1 MKKSITVLSALMSIA
16 LVSCGDKE
24 AASSAPTKI
33 EAGEV
38 VSPPVGKA
46 WSEVVTRT
54 KDGGYLM
61 GNPTAKVQVVEF
73 ASLTCPHCRDF
84 AEQSHA
90 EVEAMVNTGKMSF
103 ELRPYV
109 RDPLDMTL
117 FLLAGC
123 NGPEAFY
130 PLSRQ
135 LFANQEAMFGQIQAV
150 GDKIEALSKEP
161 AEKRFAGMAE
171 LTGLIEFVKQR
182 GLPEAKARQCLADTG
197 RIDAAVKAVEAANSQ
212 YEISGTPTVLI
223 NNAVVQDGAQWQVVK
238 NRLKEAGL

>member
-1 MKKSITVLSALMSIA
+1 MNKSIVVLSALMSIA
-16 LVSCGDKE
+16 LVSCSDKE
-24 AASSAPTKI
+24 AASSAPKI
-33 EAGEV
+33 EVGEAV
-38 VSPPVGKA
+38 PAPAGKA
-46 WSEVVTRT
+46 WSDVVTRT
-54 KDGGYLM
+54 KEGGYLM
-61 GNPTAKVQVVEF
+61 GNPAAKVQVVEF
-73 ASLTCPHCRDF
+73 ASLTCSHCAEF
-84 AEQSHA
+84 AEQSHTD
-90 EVEAMVNTGKMSF
+90 VEAMVNSGKMSF

-109 RDPLDMTL
+109 RDPLDMSL

-135 LFANQEAMFGQIQAV
+135 LFENQAAMFEKIQAV
-150 GDKIEALSKEP
+150 GDKVEALSKLP

-197 RIDAAVKAVEAANSQ
+197 QIDAAVKAVEAANSQ
-212 YEISGTPTVLI
+212 YQITGTPTVLI
-223 NNAVVQDGAQWQVVK
+223 NDAVVPDGAQWQVVK

>member
-1 MKKSITVLSALMSIA
+1 MKKSIILLSALMSVA

-24 AASSAPTKI
+24 AASSAAKI
-33 EAGEV
+33 EAGEAV
-38 VSPPVGKA
+38 PPPMGKA

-61 GNPTAKVQVVEF
+61 GNPAAKVQVVEF

-84 AEQSHA
+84 AEQSHT

-135 LFANQEAMFGQIQAV
+135 LFGNQEAMFQQIQAV
-150 GDKIEALSKEP
+150 GDKVEALSKEP
-161 AEKRFAGMAE
+161 AEKRFTGMAE

-182 GLPEAKARQCLADTG
+182 GLPEDRARQCLADTG
-197 RIDAAVKAVEAANSQ
+197 QIDAAVKSVESANSK
-212 YEISGTPTVLI
+212 YEITGTPTVLI
-223 NNAVVQDGAQWQVVK
+223 NNAVVPDGAQWQMVK
-238 NRLKEAGL
+238 NQLKEAGL

>member
-1 MKKSITVLSALMSIA
+1 MKKSIIVLSALMTIA
-16 LVSCGDKE
+16 LASCGDKE
-24 AASSAPTKI
+24 GASSTAKI
-33 EAGEV
+33 EAGATV
-38 VSPPVGKA
+38 PPPAGKS

-61 GNPTAKVQVVEF
+61 GNPAAKVSVVEF
-73 ASLTCPHCRDF
+73 ASFTCPHCRDF

-90 EVEAMVNTGKMSF
+90 DVEAMVDTGKMSF

-109 RDPLDMTL
+109 RDPVDMTVA
-117 FLLAGC
+117 LLAGC

-135 LFANQEAMFGQIQAV
+135 LFANQETMFERLQAAGEKV
-150 GDKIEALSKEP
+150 EALSKEP

-182 GLPEAKARQCLADTG
+182 GLPEDKARQCLADTG
-197 RIDAAVKAVEAANSQ
+197 QVDAAVKGVEAANSQ
-212 YEISGTPTVLI
+212 YEITGTPTVLI
-223 NNAVVQDGAQWQVVK
+223 NNEVVPDGAQWQVVK